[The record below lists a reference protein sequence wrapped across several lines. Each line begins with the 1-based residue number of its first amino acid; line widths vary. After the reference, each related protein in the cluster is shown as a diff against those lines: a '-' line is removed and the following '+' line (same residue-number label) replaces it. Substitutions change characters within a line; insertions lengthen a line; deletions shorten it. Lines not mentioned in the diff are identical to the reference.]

1 MQPVGH
7 DQYRAGIT
15 SGISAY
21 VLWGLL
27 TVYWKLLADFRAFEL
42 IGWRITSAAL
52 VMGVV
57 LTARRRWSGI
67 RTVVADRRLLG
78 LVAVAAVL
86 LTVNWTGYVW
96 AVVDGH
102 VLETA
107 LGYFIAPLGT
117 VAVGVLVLGERL
129 RPAQWAAIALAA
141 SSVVVLTV
149 SYGDVPWL
157 ALVIAGSWITYG
169 YLKKRLAMPPVDG
182 LAVETFL
189 LALPAL
195 VLALALSGDSR
206 SVPNSASPIEAVLVA
221 CAGLATVAPL
231 LLFAHSSQRVP
242 LTVIGP
248 MQYIVPSMNFLL
260 GWLVYGEDLPA
271 SRFVGFALVWAGLA
285 VIAADGGRRAW
296 TARAATAPTP

>member
-1 MQPVGH
+1 MTPPDPDRH
-7 DQYRAGIT
+7 RAGIIT
-15 SGISAY
+15 GVAAY

-27 TVYWKLLADFRAFEL
+27 TVYWKLLSDFRAFEL
-42 IGWRITSAAL
+42 IGWRISTAAVVMAL
-52 VMGVV
+52 V
-57 LTARRRWSGI
+57 LTVQRRWNSI
-67 RTVVADRRLLG
+67 RTVIDNRRLLG
-78 LVAVAAVL
+78 VVAFAAVL
-86 LTVNWTGYVW
+86 LTVNWTSYVW

-117 VAVGVLVLGERL
+117 VAVGVVVLGERL
-129 RPAQWAAIALAA
+129 RTVQWIAIGFAV

-149 SYGDVPWL
+149 SYGAVPWL
-157 ALVIAGSWITYG
+157 ALVIAASWIVYG
-169 YLKKRLAMPPVDG
+169 YLKKRLAMAPVDG

-189 LALPAL
+189 LAAPAI
-195 VLALALSGDSR
+195 VLAMALSGDAT
-206 SVPNSASPIEAVLVA
+206 SVVSSASGVELALVV
-221 CAGLATVAPL
+221 CTGFATVAPL

-260 GWLVYGEDLPA
+260 GWLVYGEELPA

-285 VIAADGGRRAW
+285 LLTADTARRALG
-296 TARAATAPTP
+296 ARAARAA